1 MTEQHRTDRTDAE
14 GATTDGG
21 DATQAVPAPTGR
33 FPTDPSTPDTQG
45 LGAGD
50 PQETRPLDVGAG
62 EDTRVVDAGAGQDTQ
77 VLPGGGVPPTRPLA
91 GRPHRE
97 SVMPADRGYGAAPW
111 AHRSAPAERSAP
123 AAGPPSGPTA
133 PRSAAPAGAAPAGPS
148 SPAPA
153 QHPAPWPGTAAPQ
166 RGPAAPQR
174 PAPPAPAQRAQTG
187 GTGGRRGTEP
197 TAVASLVTGLLGIVV
212 PLVGVLA
219 IVLGGIGLDRT
230 RRRGTNGRGMAR
242 TGLTLGSLQVLFT
255 TLLVVGGL
263 MFWNA
268 YGEDIEAGLAQVDA
282 IAEGQMSVPD
292 VVLGGLTG
300 DYSFDDLQE
309 LGGLVG
315 DADELQELG
324 GQCRAGE
331 AAACEDLLDRVPD
344 DLLQSFGGP

>member
-14 GATTDGG
+14 GA
-21 DATQAVPAPTGR
+21 
-33 FPTDPSTPDTQG
+33 
-45 LGAGD
+45 GD
-50 PQETRPLDVGAG
+50 PQETRPLDIGAG
-62 EDTRVVDAGAGQDTQ
+62 EDTRIVDAGAGQDTQ
-77 VLPGGGVPPTRPLA
+77 VLPGGGVPQTRPLA

-111 AHRSAPAERSAP
+111 AHRSAPA
-123 AAGPPSGPTA
+123 
-133 PRSAAPAGAAPAGPS
+133 GPS

-166 RGPAAPQR
+166 RGPATPQR
-174 PAPPAPAQRAQTG
+174 PTPQRPAPPAPAPPAPAQRAQTG

-255 TLLVVGGL
+255 TLLVVAGL

-282 IAEGQMSVPD
+282 IAEGEISVPD

-300 DYSFDDLQE
+300 DYSVDDLQE

-324 GQCRAGE
+324 GQCRAGD
-331 AAACEDLLDRVPD
+331 AAACDDLLDRVPE
-344 DLLQSFGGP
+344 DLIPEGVDLP